1 LREQFLGE
9 GGGPA
14 DTNLSRIYKITKSEL
29 IQMFQARFGGGAEGG
44 DANGML
50 SAHGGPDGI
59 TKKLATDANSGII
72 GDERDLERRAKMFG
86 KNTMPTAPYGNWLD
100 SFQDIVK
107 ERMWWFA
114 AGTALLASIGG
125 WI

>member
-1 LREQFLGE
+1 VQSHLARY
-9 GGGPA
+9 GG
-14 DTNLSRIYKITKSEL
+14 L
-29 IQMFQARFGGGAEGG
+29 
-44 DANGML
+44 
-50 SAHGGPDGI
+50 DGI
-59 TKKLATDANSGII
+59 AKKLASDANSGII